1 LQRTEGVE
9 GKPPLA
15 PNPPTCLAAE
25 NKLRPIAHWPLEW
38 VSDGRG
44 CWAVWAELWGN
55 QGKVPPL
62 WLLSAFLSFFFPP
75 VSLIQ
80 LTWRP
85 LARHANVALPS
96 NVTWPQGIGGQ
107 QGKCSLGHIHGQR
120 YSAGSLLN
128 TLTYSPGDKLG
139 KI

>member
-1 LQRTEGVE
+1 MG
-9 GKPPLA
+9 G
-15 PNPPTCLAAE
+15 AA
-25 NKLRPIAHWPLEW
+25 
-38 VSDGRG
+38 GRSG
-44 CWAVWAELWGN
+44 LSFGEI
-55 QGKVPPL
+55 KVKCRRSGYFQ
-62 WLLSAFLSFFFPP
+62 LSFPFFFPP

-128 TLTYSPGDKLG
+128 TLTHSPGDKLG